1 MIDYIDYLMRRL
13 AMKISIKDDLSRF
26 KYIVLFILFILGNSK
41 NVLFAYLAFIFILLC
56 ILIESK
62 EENIYMIFFLL
73 PNIRILD
80 ATGITSLINV
90 AVFFASLKYILI
102 SKRLN
107 EKKFNCRIVFFDLG
121 IIAFILYGELY

>member
-62 EENIYMIFFLL
+62 E
-73 PNIRILD
+73 
-80 ATGITSLINV
+80 
-90 AVFFASLKYILI
+90 
-102 SKRLN
+102 
-107 EKKFNCRIVFFDLG
+107 
-121 IIAFILYGELY
+121 